1 MNTHNKL
8 LKAALALAAISLAI
22 GLFAPILTL
31 SKFVLVKSTFSVFS
45 GVLQLFKEGQYFL
58 FLIIAGFSVLL
69 PIIKLGV
76 LDKVIFQPEVISAPT
91 QRYLHWIQKLGK
103 WSMLDVFVVA
113 VLVVAV
119 KLRAIA
125 EVQMHYGL
133 YAFAVSVLLTM
144 WLSSKLSKYLQ
155 IQ

>member
-1 MNTHNKL
+1 
-8 LKAALALAAISLAI
+8 
-22 GLFAPILTL
+22 
-31 SKFVLVKSTFSVFS
+31 
-45 GVLQLFKEGQYFL
+45 
-58 FLIIAGFSVLL
+58 
-69 PIIKLGV
+69 
-76 LDKVIFQPEVISAPT
+76 KVIFQPEVISAPT